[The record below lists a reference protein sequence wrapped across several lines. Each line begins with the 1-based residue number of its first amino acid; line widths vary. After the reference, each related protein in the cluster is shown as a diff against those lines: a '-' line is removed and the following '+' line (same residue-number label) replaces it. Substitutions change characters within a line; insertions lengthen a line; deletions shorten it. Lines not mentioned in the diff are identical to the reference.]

1 MVTATCDENVSST
14 STENSYPGC
23 NPLYMLSMNN
33 IHKTVNT
40 HRNDTTLIQNLLINL
55 QKKLAMMDNRI
66 EISFESIKTKIS

>member
-1 MVTATCDENVSST
+1 
-14 STENSYPGC
+14 
-23 NPLYMLSMNN
+23 MLSMNN